1 MDCTSATMR
10 RWSSR
15 LLWSLWFAALPTLAA
30 VGCDHPIYLTFDVGD
45 MRKAQQIA
53 HVLDEENVRATFF
66 IANKPT
72 FRGDHVL
79 DPSWRD
85 FWRARVAEGNRFGDH
100 TWHHY
105 YAREDL
111 PDGRLRLLD
120 RRGGVHVMN
129 EAQYCGELTRV
140 DQAFFRLTGAH
151 LSGIWR
157 APGGR
162 TTQGS
167 IRWAAACGYPVHV
180 GWTRA
185 GFLGDELP
193 SEKYPNDMLLHK
205 ALRDLQP
212 GDVVLMHLG
221 IHSRRQPLADILQ
234 PLIRGLKARG
244 MCFAT
249 IGG

>member
-1 MDCTSATMR
+1 
-10 RWSSR
+10 
-15 LLWSLWFAALPTLAA
+15 
-30 VGCDHPIYLTFDVGD
+30 
-45 MRKAQQIA
+45 
-53 HVLDEENVRATFF
+53 
-66 IANKPT
+66 
-72 FRGDHVL
+72 
-79 DPSWRD
+79 
-85 FWRARVAEGNRFGDH
+85 
-100 TWHHY
+100 
-105 YAREDL
+105 
-111 PDGRLRLLD
+111 
-120 RRGGVHVMN
+120 MN
-129 EAQYCGELTRV
+129 EAQYCRELTRV
-140 DQAFFRLTGAH
+140 DQAFYRLTGTH

-162 TTQGS
+162 TTQRS

-205 ALRDLQP
+205 ALRDLKP
-212 GDVVLMHLG
+212 GDVTLMHLG
-221 IHSRRQPLADILQ
+221 IHSRHQPLADILQ